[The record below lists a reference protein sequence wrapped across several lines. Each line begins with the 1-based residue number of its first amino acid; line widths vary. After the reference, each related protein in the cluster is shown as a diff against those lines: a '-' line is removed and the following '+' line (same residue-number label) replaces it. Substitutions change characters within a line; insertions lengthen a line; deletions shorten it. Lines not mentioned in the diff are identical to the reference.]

1 MKNVLVL
8 THGDFAEGII
18 SSVRVIC
25 GSDMGIRSICVKVE
39 DSLETVS
46 DKIRQFVDGCPAEE
60 EKVII
65 TDIPGGS
72 TTSAAIHF
80 VNDDN
85 KVYVITGLNLGML
98 LEIVLNQ
105 EEDVV
110 NVITTIVENAKQ
122 TILFLNSMMP
132 K

>member
-1 MKNVLVL
+1 MRNILVL
-8 THGDFAEGII
+8 THGNFAQGIV
-18 SSVRVIC
+18 SSVEVIC
-25 GSDMGIRSICVKVE
+25 GSDFGIKCICVGVE

-46 DKIRQFVDGCPAEE
+46 DQIKAFLVACPVNE
-60 EKVII
+60 EKIII
-65 TDIPGGS
+65 TDISGGS

-110 NVITTIVENAKQ
+110 NALTTITENAKQ